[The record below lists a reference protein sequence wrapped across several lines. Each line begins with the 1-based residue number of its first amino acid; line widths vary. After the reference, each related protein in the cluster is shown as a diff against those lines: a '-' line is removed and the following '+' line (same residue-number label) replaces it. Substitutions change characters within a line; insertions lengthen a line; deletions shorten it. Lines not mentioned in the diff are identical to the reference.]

1 MANLQYT
8 TLEGE
13 RWDTI
18 SNKAYG
24 TPLLSDIIIAANP
37 LVAITDVLPAGT
49 LLEIPVQEI
58 ITEQTDADL
67 LPPWKR

>member
-8 TLEGE
+8 TLDGE

-37 LVAITDVLPAGT
+37 LVPITDVLPAGT

-58 ITEQTDADL
+58 ITEQMDADL